1 MTQPSIFC
9 PECNNQILIIP
20 DLKEMSIAIE
30 THIKTHNLTSSAVTI
45 QTNQDKIRSAL
56 HEQLLQKILII
67 ADDKQRVVL
76 EGNLGRFQHEGFYIQ
91 NTHTYS
97 PQYINDFLEKFK
109 GKNIKITFEEV

>member
-1 MTQPSIFC
+1 
-9 PECNNQILIIP
+9 
-20 DLKEMSIAIE
+20 MSIAIE
-30 THIKTHNLTSSAVTI
+30 THIKTHILASSAVTI
-45 QTNQDKIRSAL
+45 QTNQDKIRSTL

-67 ADDKQRVVL
+67 ADVKQKVSL
-76 EGNLGRFQHEGFYIQ
+76 EGNLGRFMHEGFYIR

>member
-9 PECNNQILIIP
+9 PECNSEILIIP

-30 THIKTHNLTSSAVTI
+30 THIKTHNLTPAGITI

-76 EGNLGRFQHEGFYIQ
+76 EGNLGRYPYEGFYV
-91 NTHTYS
+91 NHD
-97 PQYINDFLEKFK
+97 QYVNDVLKDFE
-109 GKNIKITFEEV
+109 GKNVRITVEEV

>member
-1 MTQPSIFC
+1 
-9 PECNNQILIIP
+9 
-20 DLKEMSIAIE
+20 MSIAIE
-30 THIKTHNLTSSAVTI
+30 THIKTHILTPAGVTI

-67 ADDKQRVVL
+67 ADDKQKVSL
-76 EGNLGRFQHEGFYIQ
+76 EGNLGRFQHEGFYIR

-97 PQYINDFLEKFK
+97 PQYINDCLEKFK